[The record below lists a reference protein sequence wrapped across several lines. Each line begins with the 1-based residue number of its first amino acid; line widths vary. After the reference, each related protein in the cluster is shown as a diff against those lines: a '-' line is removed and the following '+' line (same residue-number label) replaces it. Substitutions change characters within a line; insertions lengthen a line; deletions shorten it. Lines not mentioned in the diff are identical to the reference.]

1 MSLAPKV
8 RAALLKVSA
17 ATVTTVLIRKGV
29 RRVFVEGARPLIGEG
44 ERVVGEA
51 FTLRFIPVREDMATI
66 ESWANPRST
75 RAAIE
80 EMPAGCVAV
89 ADARGVT
96 AAAIFGDILAMRMRV
111 RNVEALV
118 TDGCLRD
125 IDGMRAVNL
134 PVWAA
139 GVAAPPSVGGLTFVG
154 WQEPIGCGGVAVYP
168 GDVIIADR
176 DGAVCIPQALAA
188 AVASEATEQEQFEG
202 WALEQIER
210 GAPLPGTYP
219 PNDETRARYAA
230 WKADHGKGKKS

>member
-139 GVAAPPSVGGLTFVG
+139 GAAAPPSVGGLTFVG
-154 WQEPIGCGGVAVYP
+154 WQEPIGCGGVAV
-168 GDVIIADR
+168 
-176 DGAVCIPQALAA
+176 
-188 AVASEATEQEQFEG
+188 
-202 WALEQIER
+202 
-210 GAPLPGTYP
+210 
-219 PNDETRARYAA
+219 
-230 WKADHGKGKKS
+230 